1 MTMLGGLEGTG
12 TVFAEIWD
20 AFERGDLIVQCAW
33 CKSVRRG
40 KRWVEAPPAVFDAI
54 DARLAL
60 SHSICPR
67 CTVRLAASSATGA
80 LS

>member
-1 MTMLGGLEGTG
+1 MLRELDGTG

-33 CKSVRRG
+33 CESVRRG
-40 KRWVEAPPAVFDAI
+40 KRWVEAPPSVFYAI
-54 DARLAL
+54 DARLTL

-67 CTVRLAASSATGA
+67 CTVRLAGSSTTGG